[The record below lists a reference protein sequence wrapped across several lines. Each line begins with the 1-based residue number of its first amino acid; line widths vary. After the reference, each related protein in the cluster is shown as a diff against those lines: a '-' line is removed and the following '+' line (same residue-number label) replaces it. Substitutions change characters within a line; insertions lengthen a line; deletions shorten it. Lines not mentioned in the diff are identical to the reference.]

1 MKTLLLSFLFAVCG
15 AVSTADSSVYICTGP
30 YATKYH
36 STPECKGLNRCSGD
50 VVKMSM
56 DKAKESGYTACKI
69 CW

>member
-36 STPECKGLNRCSGD
+36 STPECKGLNRCSGAYLR
-50 VVKMSM
+50 S
-56 DKAKESGYTACKI
+56 
-69 CW
+69 